1 MEDDP
6 RNRAK
11 SAQLQLEEFEKH
23 RNDRDLLDRL
33 KWTEDDYEKFLK
45 GQRERVEQM
54 EKEAKDFEKTQ
65 LDRPKPPVGDPS
77 IKFGGGG
84 KIEGREPGAK
94 IEGSGARTV
103 VAPPGFGDAREKF
116 LQPKAKPKR

>member
-1 MEDDP
+1 M
-6 RNRAK
+6 
-11 SAQLQLEEFEKH
+11 
-23 RNDRDLLDRL
+23 
-33 KWTEDDYEKFLK
+33 K
-45 GQRERVEQM
+45 GQRERAEQL

-77 IKFGGGG
+77 IKFEVG

-94 IEGSGARTV
+94 IEGSGVRTV

-116 LQPKAKPKR
+116 LQPQGQAQAIAT